1 MPAQIIDCSKQYSSY
16 LNIRLRGEDKKH
28 VEAKAKAAG
37 KSVGEWARE
46 VLLST
51 VRFSPDYR
59 ALLSEFCAMR
69 KVVLDIH
76 AQLALNGQ
84 APSTEAIKGIVE
96 AAEANKFTM
105 ADRRIMNYLE

>member
-1 MPAQIIDCSKQYSSY
+1 MPAQIINRSKQYSSY
-16 LNIRLRGEDKKH
+16 LNIRLRDEEKKH
-28 VEAKAKAAG
+28 IEARAKTAG

-46 VLLST
+46 ILLST
-51 VRFSPDYR
+51 LRFSPDYR
-59 ALLSEFCAMR
+59 GLLAEFCAMR

-105 ADRRIMNYLE
+105 SDRRIVNYLE

>member
-1 MPAQIIDCSKQYSSY
+1 MPAPIADVSKHNKAH
-16 LNIRLRGEDKKH
+16 LGIRLRDEEKKYL
-28 VEAKAKAAG
+28 EARAKAAG

-59 ALLSEFCAMR
+59 ALLAEFCAMR
-69 KVVLDIH
+69 KVVMDIH

-84 APSTEAIKGIVE
+84 APSAEAIKSIVE
-96 AAEANKFTM
+96 AAETNKFTR
-105 ADRRIMNYLE
+105 ADRRIVSYLE